1 MQKVRRLGRMGGKLH
16 SGRCRGKRGW
26 AHGRFESWQ
35 FLGGNTGF
43 TRRRIWGRGL
53 EMERP
58 EESKA
63 LGRQESRRGEPV
75 DRGGRFQSTLILKG
89 SASERE
95 YGNALSESM
104 QHGVVVDRCPSC
116 LALLDVSA
124 CMPLVWSGCPICG
137 ADFQVMRAFHHFEMR
152 ERLAVGGMGAVY
164 LAFDRSL
171 SREVAVKV
179 LSADCKRLA
188 GYLERLEQEAQ
199 MTALVTHPNVVQVFS
214 AGMHN
219 GLYYVA
225 MELIRL
231 GTVAKFLEGPF
242 RLSEAEVLG
251 FAEQAALGLQAAYQR
266 GLLHRDVKPANL
278 MLGDEKTVKVV
289 DFGLAKPV
297 RDAARVSGEE
307 DVLGTPF
314 YVAPEKVLRRGEDV
328 RSDIYSLGATIY
340 HVLAGVPVFDCESVL
355 EIMQAHVSTPAP
367 SVLTRNHGV
376 SLSTARMIARMLQ
389 KDPELRQG
397 DYLELLVDIRV
408 ARMRLEEGN
417 AAAQI
422 HSSLQGKLQAEENR
436 SRSVQGLLYLAGL
449 VVLVIA
455 LSGLVFFRP
464 TVPKEYEPPPPQLR
478 EQVQSSGPVQPFRA
492 LPVETLFGPAK
503 GRVLFEDTFRDGMFQ
518 WGSAP
523 GALRG
528 QEGVVLRS
536 VDALLTREGSDWAE
550 YVFESEILV
559 RRGGVGVFF
568 AFRDPDNYCL
578 YDLGMNGDVKFWRC
592 THGVVRNLPVSNAA
606 GGGAV
611 GPGWAMVSL
620 VLDQG
625 GVQLKV
631 NGTLCDERRESGS
644 LQGRVGF
651 RTRGIQEALVRFVR
665 VSQP

>member
-1 MQKVRRLGRMGGKLH
+1 M
-16 SGRCRGKRGW
+16 
-26 AHGRFESWQ
+26 
-35 FLGGNTGF
+35 NTGF
-43 TRRRIWGRGL
+43 TRRRFSGRDV

-58 EESKA
+58 DGSESPG
-63 LGRQESRRGEPV
+63 LGGSRREGSV
-75 DRGGRFQSTLILKG
+75 DRRERFQSTLILKG

-95 YGNALSESM
+95 YGDALSESK
-104 QHGVVVDRCPSC
+104 QQGVVVDRCPSC
-116 LALLDVSA
+116 LALLDVSL

-137 ADFQVMRAFHHFEMR
+137 SEFEVMREFHHFEMR

-179 LSADCKRLA
+179 LSADCKRLP

-199 MTALVTHPNVVQVFS
+199 MTALVSHPNVVKVFS

-231 GTVAKFLEGPF
+231 GTVAKFLEGPL

-278 MLGDEKTVKVV
+278 MLGDAKTVKVV

-297 RDAARVSGEE
+297 LDAAQMNGEE
-307 DVLGTPF
+307 DLLGTPF

-340 HVLAGVPVFDCESVL
+340 HLLADAPVFDCESVL
-355 EIMQAHVSTPAP
+355 EIMQAHVSAPAP
-367 SVLTRNHGV
+367 SVLTRNHGA
-376 SLSTARMIARMLQ
+376 SLPTARMIARMLQ
-389 KDPELRQG
+389 KDPDLRQG

-408 ARMRLEEGN
+408 ARMRLEEGS

-422 HSSLQGKLQAEENR
+422 HSSLQGKLQEEEDR
-436 SRSVQGLLYLAGL
+436 SRSVQGLLYFGGL
-449 VVLVIA
+449 VVLVLTLAGI
-455 LSGLVFFRP
+455 LFFKP
-464 TVPKEYEPPPPQLR
+464 NAPKEYDPPPPKPR
-478 EQVQSSGPVQPFRA
+478 EPVLSRVADPVRVV
-492 LPVETLFGPAK
+492 PVETLFGPPK

-518 WGSAP
+518 WGAAP

-536 VDALLTREGSDWAE
+536 VEALLTREGADWSE
-550 YVFESEILV
+550 YAFESEILI

-568 AFRDPDNYCL
+568 AFRDPENYCL
-578 YDLGMNGDVKFWRC
+578 YNVGLDGEIKFWRC
-592 THGVVRNLPVSNAA
+592 TNGVIRNLPLSDETKKVPV
-606 GGGAV
+606 GA
-611 GPGWAMVSL
+611 GWAMLSL
-620 VLDQG
+620 VLKQG
-625 GVQLKV
+625 GVSLKI
-631 NGTLCDERRESGS
+631 NGTLCDERRESGN

>member
-1 MQKVRRLGRMGGKLH
+1 MCDLVVFAQN
-16 SGRCRGKRGW
+16 
-26 AHGRFESWQ
+26 A
-35 FLGGNTGF
+35 GF
-43 TRRRIWGRGL
+43 TRRKTWGKYFR
-53 EMERP
+53 MDRP
-58 EESKA
+58 DGRKAPGREEH
-63 LGRQESRRGEPV
+63 RRGVAV
-75 DRGGRFQSTLILKG
+75 DRRERFQSTLILKG

-95 YGNALSESM
+95 YGDALSESR
-104 QHGVVVDRCPSC
+104 QQGVVVDRCSSC
-116 LALLDVSA
+116 LALLDVSL

-137 ADFQVMRAFHHFEMR
+137 AEFQVMREFHHFEMR

-171 SREVAVKV
+171 SRELAVKV
-179 LSADCKRLA
+179 LSADCKLLP

-199 MTALVTHPNVVQVFS
+199 MTALVTHPNVVKVFS

-219 GLYYVA
+219 GLYYVS

-231 GTVAKFLEGPF
+231 GTVAKFLEGPV
-242 RLSEAEVLG
+242 RLSEARVLG

-297 RDAARVSGEE
+297 RDAARVNGEE

-340 HVLAGVPVFDCESVL
+340 HILAGVPVFDCESVL

-376 SLSTARMIARMLQ
+376 SLPTARMIARMLQ

-422 HSSLQGKLQAEENR
+422 HSTLQGKLQAEEDR
-436 SRSVQGLLYLAGL
+436 SRSVQGLLYFAGL
-449 VVLVIA
+449 VVLVMTLA
-455 LSGLVFFRP
+455 GLLFFRP
-464 TVPKEYEPPPPQLR
+464 KAPKEYEPLPKPR
-478 EQVQSSGPVQPFRA
+478 ESLQSRTAEQPLKA
-492 LPVETLFGPAK
+492 VPVETLFGPAK

-518 WGSAP
+518 WGTSP

-528 QEGVVLRS
+528 REGVVLRS
-536 VDALLTREGSDWAE
+536 VEALLTRDGSEWAN
-550 YVFESEILV
+550 YAFESEIMV
-559 RRGGVGVFF
+559 RRGGVCVFF
-568 AFRDPDNYCL
+568 AFQDPENYCL
-578 YDLGMNGDVKFWRC
+578 YDLGQDGEVKFWRC
-592 THGVVRNLPVSNAA
+592 NKGVIRNFPVSNESGPEAL
-606 GGGAV
+606 GA
-611 GPGWAMVSL
+611 GWAMVSL
-620 VLDQG
+620 VLNSG

-631 NGTLCDERRESGS
+631 NGTLCDERRESGD
-644 LQGRVGF
+644 LKGRVGF